1 MAIVASVHIF
11 GMLRNT
17 IRVGELEV
25 CAAGDTVGDLIEE
38 LTARYGS
45 QVKQELLDEEGMKQE
60 LLDEEGNLDYS
71 HMIFVGGERVT
82 DLQAKIQHGDE
93 VVITGAFGGG

>member
-45 QVKQELLDEEGMKQE
+45 QVKQELLDEEG
-60 LLDEEGNLDYS
+60 NLDYS